1 MTWMLRFQDHKTHV
15 LESEILAR
23 LCFFKYSFI
32 TRQFDFRSF
41 SRFAKCSIS
50 IRVSCMFEV
59 AYRNS
64 KSKREFKLGLYF
76 CGKEKREFKSN
87 FKLFAKY
94 LQKLKNLISKE
105 DCHVTVPFFSFE
117 IKNTFFLAKKLLLL
131 CVTEIP
137 FHIFSQEQELCL
149 RNNVKSKHPWQWMCV
164 WVCMCVCV
172 CVKESVKE
180 IVKERVYVWVSVW
193 VWKRVRVTILIINQ
207 PPVGPVCA
215 RCPLFSQSWYI

>member
-1 MTWMLRFQDHKTHV
+1 MIRFQDHKTHV
-15 LESEILAR
+15 LEGEILAR

-87 FKLFAKY
+87 FKLFPKY

-117 IKNTFFLAKKLLLL
+117 IKNTFFGKKASSPL
-131 CVTEIP
+131 CHGNTFP
-137 FHIFSQEQELCL
+137 HFFT
-149 RNNVKSKHPWQWMCV
+149 RT
-164 WVCMCVCV
+164 
-172 CVKESVKE
+172 
-180 IVKERVYVWVSVW
+180 R
-193 VWKRVRVTILIINQ
+193 T
-207 PPVGPVCA
+207 
-215 RCPLFSQSWYI
+215 LFKK